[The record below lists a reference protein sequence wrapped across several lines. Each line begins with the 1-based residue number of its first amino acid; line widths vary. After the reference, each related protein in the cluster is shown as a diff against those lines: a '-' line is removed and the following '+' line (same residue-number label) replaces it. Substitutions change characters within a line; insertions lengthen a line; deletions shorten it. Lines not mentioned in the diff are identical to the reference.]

1 MLEAGYSEINGGSEG
16 KKEREGGSFDG
27 DGAEPV
33 ENLPTNAEIW
43 WLRCLCLLLPT
54 LSLSLSLSSASLCG
68 QSRRLVAEDM
78 KTMLWNESTRLAYSC
93 AAGCDLSRGCR
104 AKKKKKQKKGNRSRT
119 HNVIETTDIEL
130 NLSNIAIGSEIWNE
144 LRPHRK
150 QKLKKGCNMKVRK
163 RMSGGGKGEET
174 GGLLSGECRWKTLLC
189 CCCCS
194 ACHSISIRV
203 HHGECFYCGYLSS
216 LSPLVMRTTPIK
228 GEADK
233 KDKA

>member
-1 MLEAGYSEINGGSEG
+1 MLEAGYSERKGGSEG

-54 LSLSLSLSSASLCG
+54 LSLSLSLSSASFCG

-119 HNVIETTDIEL
+119 HTRNWNHRHWAELVKHRDRKRNMKRAETTL
-130 NLSNIAIGSEIWNE
+130 QTKA
-144 LRPHRK
+144 
-150 QKLKKGCNMKVRK
+150 QKGV
-163 RMSGGGKGEET
+163 
-174 GGLLSGECRWKTLLC
+174 
-189 CCCCS
+189 
-194 ACHSISIRV
+194 
-203 HHGECFYCGYLSS
+203 
-216 LSPLVMRTTPIK
+216 
-228 GEADK
+228 
-233 KDKA
+233 

>member
-1 MLEAGYSEINGGSEG
+1 MVTVPNRLRICQLT
-16 KKEREGGSFDG
+16 RRFD
-27 DGAEPV
+27 DFAVSVFFYP
-33 ENLPTNAEIW
+33 
-43 WLRCLCLLLPT
+43 
-54 LSLSLSLSSASLCG
+54 LSLSLSLSSASFCG

-93 AAGCDLSRGCR
+93 AAGCDLSRGSR
-104 AKKKKKQKKGNRSRT
+104 AKKKQKKGNRSRT

-203 HHGECFYCGYLSS
+203 HHGECFYCGYFFPPFPPCDANDPHQRWSGQKGQS
-216 LSPLVMRTTPIK
+216 LTWLIK
-228 GEADK
+228 HSFLENLIEL
-233 KDKA
+233 